1 MFFAV
6 SFNPEKNLTVAHNFY
21 KRHHRLQWRLWVE
34 VANDSFQWQQA
45 SFKHSTAGWKKT
57 THGWQSTIYYFVMLG
72 YVLNHSLSVGLSGRA
87 NGRGVTAQ
95 NRFRRKR

>member
-45 SFKHSTAGWKKT
+45 SFKHSTAGWKKKKHT
-57 THGWQSTIYYFVMLG
+57 DDSQPFII
-72 YVLNHSLSVGLSGRA
+72 LSCWDMC
-87 NGRGVTAQ
+87 
-95 NRFRRKR
+95 